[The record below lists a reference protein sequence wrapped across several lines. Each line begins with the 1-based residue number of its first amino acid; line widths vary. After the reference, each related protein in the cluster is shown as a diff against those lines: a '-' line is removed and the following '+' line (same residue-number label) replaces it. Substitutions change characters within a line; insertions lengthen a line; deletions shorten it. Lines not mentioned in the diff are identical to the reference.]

1 MMTAPRT
8 PAKLKRTRDHK
19 MYKAIIT
26 GATGM
31 LALALMRQLLD
42 RDYEIYAVVHP
53 GSQRIENIPQDSRI
67 KLVECDLA
75 DTERLP
81 EMIHENCDEF
91 YHFAWNC
98 TFGDSRNNMEAQT
111 ENILRTVQA
120 AEAAAKLGCRVF
132 LGAGSQAEFGRKNA
146 PAGPDT
152 PAFPENGY
160 GMAKLCA
167 GQMTREICRR
177 NGVRHIWFRIF
188 SVYGPYDG
196 ANTMVMSGINRLLN
210 GERPAYTKGEQ
221 QWDYLYCDDAAR
233 AFMLAAEK
241 GKDGAVY
248 CIGSGKTRPLSEYI
262 LAIRDAAAPGAEIG
276 LGEVP
281 YAEKQ
286 VMYLCADISQLT
298 ADTGFTPQI
307 SFEEGI
313 KNTVDWV
320 KNKRIWRS

>member
-1 MMTAPRT
+1 MPN
-8 PAKLKRTRDHK
+8 
-19 MYKAIIT
+19 AIIT

-42 RDYEIYAVVHP
+42 SGCQIYAVVHP
-53 GSQRIENIPQDSRI
+53 GSVRIANIPQDSRI
-67 KLVECDLA
+67 RLVECDLA
-75 DTERLP
+75 DIEWLP
-81 EMIHENCDEF
+81 EMIHERCGAF

-98 TFGDSRNNMEAQT
+98 TFGDSRNDMEAQT
-111 ENILRTVQA
+111 LNILNTVHA
-120 AEAAAKLGCRVF
+120 AEAAAKLGCSVF
-132 LGAGSQAEFGRKNA
+132 LGAGSQAEYGRKSA
-146 PAGPDT
+146 LISPDT

-177 NGVRHIWFRIF
+177 NGVKHIWCRIF

-196 ANTMVMSGINRLLN
+196 ANTMVMSGINRLLD
-210 GERPAYTKGEQ
+210 GGRPAYTRGEQ

-241 GKDGAVY
+241 GRDGAVY
-248 CIGSGKTRPLSEYI
+248 CVGGGKTRPLSEYI
-262 LAIRDAAAPGAEIG
+262 LAIRDAVSPGAEIG

-286 VMYLCADISQLT
+286 VMYLCADISSLT
-298 ADTGFTPQI
+298 ADTGFVPEVG
-307 SFEEGI
+307 FEEGI
-313 KNTVDWV
+313 RRTVEFV
-320 KNKRIWRS
+320 RKQRGIELPRSVFER